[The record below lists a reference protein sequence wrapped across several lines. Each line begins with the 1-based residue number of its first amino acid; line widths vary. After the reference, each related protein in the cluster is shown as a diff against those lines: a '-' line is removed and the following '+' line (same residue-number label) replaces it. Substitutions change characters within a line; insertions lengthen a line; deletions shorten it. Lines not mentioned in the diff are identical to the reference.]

1 MERRESFQERRKRQ
15 QARRRLL
22 GKLAAVLIGAVF
34 LFGLCKKTAD
44 QFLLTGE
51 KKQDSYIGIED
62 AGHMVWLLA
71 DCRQEQPTQALAETT
86 DAAQEFD
93 GDNTQEAVVSA
104 HAAGSRSAPDHVL
117 DLMKKFQAESDDG
130 YLTWAQA
137 KQYFSCL
144 PGSRELFL
152 GGAYTGTELVEEADW
167 YEWFDRA
174 KRKYDAAGRIRE
186 ETVVVLG
193 ILKGDENGPGDAQE
207 SAQAALMCEMGT
219 TFVGKKDAQG
229 QKTELRILTQNG
241 VRMAASATFLTESM
255 RFCPV
260 RAIVREDCLY
270 AVRNRLTEPVILK
283 NVWMIET
290 TGQSIHGFWKDC
302 EFSGAAA
309 VEVKTDSAEGQRIEE
324 NRESDW
330 KRDRKSTTVVSDTP
344 QLSEAVCDLTFET
357 GKPVI
362 VCQKPDKISG
372 RLLGVSRNGAEIE
385 GHGTIPF
392 SEDLQCYRLYGRLSQ
407 MDIGELK
414 IGYGFTDFVVEDGT
428 IEAALAVREEKMET
442 IRVLIKTSGYANSV
456 HQAVELFADCDC
468 RIWNV
473 ENELTTLE
481 KGQRLVITRDSPLF
495 DQTGRITIEP
505 KILTG
510 HLMLSGVERAQG
522 QANYRGRL
530 ELVRREDGI
539 VVINELPLEEYLYGV
554 VPGEMPASYPLEALK
569 SQAICART
577 YAYERLQRAGLP
589 EYGAHVDDSTAF
601 QVYQNLAEQGQTTQA
616 VKETSGQVLFY
627 GEEPAQTYYYSTSCG
642 YGTDLSVWRGTRAE
656 AYPYLCAQAIDERNM
671 ELTRQLGG
679 QESVAAMAP
688 ILQQAQLLEQ
698 SDVMEAFLRQ
708 RDGDFY
714 EKEEPWYRW
723 SYRVETVDEKA
734 FWERVW
740 IRAQADGQCV
750 FVPGEAGEWNAVKER
765 TKLSENTGK
774 IREIRV
780 TKRSSGGAA
789 QELLIESENGQV
801 RIQSEYSIRYVL
813 CDGKTQ
819 AVRQDG
825 STAAVTSLLPSSFFQ
840 VSTFKTDGFMI
851 GYTLIG
857 GGYGH
862 GIGMSQN
869 GAKHMAEASVSAEEI
884 LTFFYKGCQLKM
896 IS

>member
-1 MERRESFQERRKRQ
+1 MERRESFRERRKRQ
-15 QARRRLL
+15 QAHRRLL

-71 DCRQEQPTQALAETT
+71 DCRQEQPIQTPAETT
-86 DAAQEFD
+86 DAAQAFD
-93 GDNTQEAVVSA
+93 GDNTQAAVVSA
-104 HAAGSRSAPDHVL
+104 HAAVSRSTPDQVL

-130 YLTWAQA
+130 YLTWTQA

-152 GGAYTGTELVEEADW
+152 GGAYTGTEWVEKADW
-167 YEWFDRA
+167 YDWFDRA
-174 KRKYDAAGRIRE
+174 RRKYDAAGKIQE

-207 SAQAALMCEMGT
+207 SAQAARMREMGT
-219 TFVGKKDAQG
+219 ASGGKKDAQI

-290 TGQSIHGFWKDC
+290 TGQSIHGFWKNC
-302 EFSGAAA
+302 EFSG
-309 VEVKTDSAEGQRIEE
+309 
-324 NRESDW
+324 
-330 KRDRKSTTVVSDTP
+330 TTVVSDTA

-442 IRVLIKTSGYANSV
+442 IRVLIKTSGYANSI

-468 RIWNV
+468 RILNV
-473 ENELTTLE
+473 ESELATLE
-481 KGQRLVITRDSPLF
+481 KNQHLVITRDSPLF

-539 VVINELPLEEYLYGV
+539 LVINELPLEEYLYGV
-554 VPGEMPASYPLEALK
+554 VPSEMPASYPLEALK
-569 SQAICART
+569 SQAVCART
-577 YAYERLQRAGLP
+577 YAYEKLQRAGLP

-601 QVYQNLAEQGQTTQA
+601 QVYQNLAEEAQTTQA
-616 VKETSGQVLFY
+616 VKETAGQVLFY

-642 YGTDLSVWRGTRAE
+642 YGTDLSVWQGTQAE

-698 SDVMEAFLRQ
+698 SDVMEAFLGQ

-723 SYRVETVDEKA
+723 SYRAETVEEKA

-750 FVPGEAGEWNAVKER
+750 FVPGKAGEWNAVKEY

-774 IREIRV
+774 IREIYV

-825 STAAVTSLLPSSFFQ
+825 SRAAVTSLLPSSFFQ
-840 VSTFKTDGFMI
+840 VSTFKEDGFVI

>member
-71 DCRQEQPTQALAETT
+71 DCRQEQPTQAPAETT

-93 GDNTQEAVVSA
+93 GDNTQAAVVSA
-104 HAAGSRSAPDHVL
+104 HAAGSRSTPDQVL

-130 YLTWAQA
+130 YLTWTQA

-167 YEWFDRA
+167 YDWFDRA

-207 SAQAALMCEMGT
+207 SAQAALMREMGT
-219 TFVGKKDAQG
+219 ASGGKKDEQS

-255 RFCPV
+255 QFCPV
-260 RAIVREDCLY
+260 RVIVREDYLY
-270 AVRNRLTEPVILK
+270 AVRNRLTEPVRLK

-302 EFSGAAA
+302 EFSG
-309 VEVKTDSAEGQRIEE
+309 
-324 NRESDW
+324 
-330 KRDRKSTTVVSDTP
+330 TTVVSDTA

-414 IGYGFTDFVVEDGT
+414 IGYGFTDFVVEDGR

-442 IRVLIKTSGYANSV
+442 IRVLIRTSGYANSV

-473 ENELTTLE
+473 ESELTALE
-481 KGQRLVITRDSPLF
+481 KGQHLVITRDSPLF

-505 KILTG
+505 KLLTG

-601 QVYQNLAEQGQTTQA
+601 
-616 VKETSGQVLFY
+616 
-627 GEEPAQTYYYSTSCG
+627 
-642 YGTDLSVWRGTRAE
+642 
-656 AYPYLCAQAIDERNM
+656 
-671 ELTRQLGG
+671 
-679 QESVAAMAP
+679 
-688 ILQQAQLLEQ
+688 
-698 SDVMEAFLRQ
+698 
-708 RDGDFY
+708 
-714 EKEEPWYRW
+714 
-723 SYRVETVDEKA
+723 
-734 FWERVW
+734 
-740 IRAQADGQCV
+740 
-750 FVPGEAGEWNAVKER
+750 
-765 TKLSENTGK
+765 
-774 IREIRV
+774 
-780 TKRSSGGAA
+780 
-789 QELLIESENGQV
+789 
-801 RIQSEYSIRYVL
+801 
-813 CDGKTQ
+813 
-819 AVRQDG
+819 
-825 STAAVTSLLPSSFFQ
+825 
-840 VSTFKTDGFMI
+840 
-851 GYTLIG
+851 
-857 GGYGH
+857 
-862 GIGMSQN
+862 
-869 GAKHMAEASVSAEEI
+869 
-884 LTFFYKGCQLKM
+884 
-896 IS
+896 

>member
-1 MERRESFQERRKRQ
+1 
-15 QARRRLL
+15 
-22 GKLAAVLIGAVF
+22 
-34 LFGLCKKTAD
+34 
-44 QFLLTGE
+44 
-51 KKQDSYIGIED
+51 
-62 AGHMVWLLA
+62 MVWLLA
-71 DCRQEQPTQALAETT
+71 DCRQGQMTQAPAETT
-86 DAAQEFD
+86 DVAR
-93 GDNTQEAVVSA
+93 DNTQAAAVSA
-104 HAAGSRSAPDHVL
+104 HTAGSRSTPDQVL
-117 DLMKKFQAESDDG
+117 DLMEKFQAESDDG
-130 YLTWAQA
+130 YLTWTQA
-137 KQYFSCL
+137 KQFFSCL

-152 GGAYTGTELVEEADW
+152 GGAYTGTERVEKADW
-167 YEWFDRA
+167 YDWFDRA
-174 KRKYDAAGRIRE
+174 RRKYDAAGKIQE

-193 ILKGDENGPGDAQE
+193 VLEGDENRSGDAQE
-207 SAQAALMCEMGT
+207 NTQAAKMREMGT
-219 TFVGKKDAQG
+219 TFVGKKDAAQS

-241 VRMAASATFLTESM
+241 VRTAASATFLTESM

-270 AVRNRLTEPVILK
+270 AVRNRLTEPVRLK

-302 EFSGAAA
+302 EFSG
-309 VEVKTDSAEGQRIEE
+309 
-324 NRESDW
+324 
-330 KRDRKSTTVVSDTP
+330 TTVVSDTA

-456 HQAVELFADCDC
+456 HQTVELFADCDC
-468 RIWNV
+468 RILNV
-473 ENELTTLE
+473 ERELTALE
-481 KGQRLVITRDSPLF
+481 KGQHLVITRDSPLF
-495 DQTGRITIEP
+495 EQTGRITIEP

-539 VVINELPLEEYLYGV
+539 LVINELPLEEYLYGV
-554 VPGEMPASYPLEALK
+554 VPSEMPASYPLEALK
-569 SQAICART
+569 SQAVCART
-577 YAYERLQRAGLP
+577 YAYEKLQRAGLP

-601 QVYQNLAEQGQTTQA
+601 QVYQNLAEEAQTTQA
-616 VKETSGQVLFY
+616 VKETAGQVLFY

-642 YGTDLSVWRGTRAE
+642 YGTDLSVWQGTQAE

-698 SDVMEAFLRQ
+698 SDVMEAFLGQ

>member
-1 MERRESFQERRKRQ
+1 MERRESFRERRKRQ
-15 QARRRLL
+15 QARRRLF

-44 QFLLTGE
+44 QFLLTDE

-71 DCRQEQPTQALAETT
+71 DCRQKQPIQTPAETT
-86 DAAQEFD
+86 DAAQAFD
-93 GDNTQEAVVSA
+93 GDNTQAAVVDA
-104 HAAGSRSAPDHVL
+104 HAAVSRSTPDQVL

-130 YLTWAQA
+130 YLTWTQA

-152 GGAYTGTELVEEADW
+152 GGAYTGTERVEKADW
-167 YEWFDRA
+167 YDWFDRA
-174 KRKYDAAGRIRE
+174 RRKYDAAGRIRE

-207 SAQAALMCEMGT
+207 SAQAARMREMGT
-219 TFVGKKDAQG
+219 ASGGKKDAQS

-255 RFCPV
+255 QFCPV

-290 TGQSIHGFWKDC
+290 TGQSIHGFWKNC
-302 EFSGAAA
+302 EFSG
-309 VEVKTDSAEGQRIEE
+309 
-324 NRESDW
+324 
-330 KRDRKSTTVVSDTP
+330 TTVVSDTA

-362 VCQKPDKISG
+362 VYQKPDKISG

-442 IRVLIKTSGYANSV
+442 IRVLIKTSGYANSI

-468 RIWNV
+468 RILNV
-473 ENELTTLE
+473 ESELATLE
-481 KGQRLVITRDSPLF
+481 KNQHLVITRDSPLF

-539 VVINELPLEEYLYGV
+539 VVINELPLE
-554 VPGEMPASYPLEALK
+554 
-569 SQAICART
+569 
-577 YAYERLQRAGLP
+577 
-589 EYGAHVDDSTAF
+589 
-601 QVYQNLAEQGQTTQA
+601 
-616 VKETSGQVLFY
+616 
-627 GEEPAQTYYYSTSCG
+627 
-642 YGTDLSVWRGTRAE
+642 
-656 AYPYLCAQAIDERNM
+656 
-671 ELTRQLGG
+671 
-679 QESVAAMAP
+679 
-688 ILQQAQLLEQ
+688 
-698 SDVMEAFLRQ
+698 
-708 RDGDFY
+708 
-714 EKEEPWYRW
+714 
-723 SYRVETVDEKA
+723 
-734 FWERVW
+734 
-740 IRAQADGQCV
+740 
-750 FVPGEAGEWNAVKER
+750 
-765 TKLSENTGK
+765 
-774 IREIRV
+774 
-780 TKRSSGGAA
+780 
-789 QELLIESENGQV
+789 
-801 RIQSEYSIRYVL
+801 
-813 CDGKTQ
+813 
-819 AVRQDG
+819 
-825 STAAVTSLLPSSFFQ
+825 
-840 VSTFKTDGFMI
+840 
-851 GYTLIG
+851 
-857 GGYGH
+857 
-862 GIGMSQN
+862 
-869 GAKHMAEASVSAEEI
+869 
-884 LTFFYKGCQLKM
+884 
-896 IS
+896 

>member
-1 MERRESFQERRKRQ
+1 MERRESFRERRKRQ
-15 QARRRLL
+15 QARRRLF

-44 QFLLTGE
+44 QFLLTDE

-86 DAAQEFD
+86 DAAQAFD
-93 GDNTQEAVVSA
+93 EANTQAAVVDA
-104 HAAGSRSAPDHVL
+104 HAAVSRSTPDQVL

-130 YLTWAQA
+130 YLTWTQA

-152 GGAYTGTELVEEADW
+152 GGAYTGTEWVEKADW
-167 YEWFDRA
+167 YDWFDRA
-174 KRKYDAAGRIRE
+174 RRKYDAAGRIQE

-207 SAQAALMCEMGT
+207 SAQAAVTREIGT
-219 TFVGKKDAQG
+219 VSDDKKDAQSRE
-229 QKTELRILTQNG
+229 TEPRVLTQNG
-241 VRMAASATFLTESM
+241 VRMAASSTFLTESM

-260 RAIVREDCLY
+260 QAIVREDCLY
-270 AVRNRLTEPVILK
+270 AVRNRLTEPVRLK

-290 TGQSIHGFWKDC
+290 TGQSIHGFWKNC
-302 EFSGAAA
+302 EFSGA
-309 VEVKTDSAEGQRIEE
+309 
-324 NRESDW
+324 
-330 KRDRKSTTVVSDTP
+330 TVVSDTA

-442 IRVLIKTSGYANSV
+442 IRVLIKTSGYANSI

-468 RIWNV
+468 RILNV
-473 ENELTTLE
+473 ESELATLE
-481 KGQRLVITRDSPLF
+481 KNQHLVITRDSPLF

-642 YGTDLSVWRGTRAE
+642 YGTDLSVWRGTQAE

-698 SDVMEAFLRQ
+698 SDVMEAFLGQ

-723 SYRVETVDEKA
+723 SYRAETVDEKA

-750 FVPGEAGEWNAVKER
+750 FVPGEAGEWNAVKEHA
-765 TKLSENTGK
+765 KLSENTGK

-825 STAAVTSLLPSSFFQ
+825 SAAAVTSLLPSSFFQ

-884 LTFFYKGCQLKM
+884 LAFFYKGCQLKM

>member
-1 MERRESFQERRKRQ
+1 MERRESFQKRRKRQ
-15 QARRRLL
+15 QAHRRLL

-93 GDNTQEAVVSA
+93 GDNTQAAVVSA
-104 HAAGSRSAPDHVL
+104 HAAGSRSTPGQVL

-130 YLTWAQA
+130 YLTWTQA

-152 GGAYTGTELVEEADW
+152 GGAYTGTERVEKADW
-167 YEWFDRA
+167 YDWFDRA
-174 KRKYDAAGRIRE
+174 RRKYDAAGKIQE

-207 SAQAALMCEMGT
+207 SAQAALMREMGT
-219 TFVGKKDAQG
+219 ASSGKKDAQS

-270 AVRNRLTEPVILK
+270 AVRNRLTEPVRLK

-302 EFSGAAA
+302 EFSG
-309 VEVKTDSAEGQRIEE
+309 
-324 NRESDW
+324 
-330 KRDRKSTTVVSDTP
+330 TTVVSDTA

-468 RIWNV
+468 RILNV

-510 HLMLSGVERAQG
+510 HLMLSGVGAGTGAGKLPRQARAG
-522 QANYRGRL
+522 A
-530 ELVRREDGI
+530 
-539 VVINELPLEEYLYGV
+539 
-554 VPGEMPASYPLEALK
+554 PGGWN
-569 SQAICART
+569 CCN
-577 YAYERLQRAGLP
+577 QRAAAGRIPLW
-589 EYGAHVDDSTAF
+589 GRAGRNAGVLSTGS
-601 QVYQNLAEQGQTTQA
+601 VKEPGNLCQNL
-616 VKETSGQVLFY
+616 
-627 GEEPAQTYYYSTSCG
+627 C
-642 YGTDLSVWRGTRAE
+642 
-656 AYPYLCAQAIDERNM
+656 I
-671 ELTRQLGG
+671 
-679 QESVAAMAP
+679 
-688 ILQQAQLLEQ
+688 
-698 SDVMEAFLRQ
+698 
-708 RDGDFY
+708 
-714 EKEEPWYRW
+714 
-723 SYRVETVDEKA
+723 
-734 FWERVW
+734 
-740 IRAQADGQCV
+740 
-750 FVPGEAGEWNAVKER
+750 
-765 TKLSENTGK
+765 
-774 IREIRV
+774 
-780 TKRSSGGAA
+780 
-789 QELLIESENGQV
+789 
-801 RIQSEYSIRYVL
+801 
-813 CDGKTQ
+813 
-819 AVRQDG
+819 
-825 STAAVTSLLPSSFFQ
+825 
-840 VSTFKTDGFMI
+840 
-851 GYTLIG
+851 
-857 GGYGH
+857 
-862 GIGMSQN
+862 
-869 GAKHMAEASVSAEEI
+869 
-884 LTFFYKGCQLKM
+884 
-896 IS
+896 

>member
-1 MERRESFQERRKRQ
+1 MERRESFQKRRKRQ
-15 QARRRLL
+15 QAHRRLL

-44 QFLLTGE
+44 QFLLTDE

-71 DCRQEQPTQALAETT
+71 DCRQGQLTQAPAETT
-86 DAAQEFD
+86 DAAQAFD
-93 GDNTQEAVVSA
+93 GDNTQAAVVSA
-104 HAAGSRSAPDHVL
+104 HAAGSRSTPDQVL

-130 YLTWAQA
+130 YLTWTQA

-152 GGAYTGTELVEEADW
+152 GGAYTGTEWVEKADW
-167 YEWFDRA
+167 YDWFDRA
-174 KRKYDAAGRIRE
+174 RRKYDAAGKIQE

-193 ILKGDENGPGDAQE
+193 ILNGDGNGPGDAQE
-207 SAQAALMCEMGT
+207 SAQAARMREMGT
-219 TFVGKKDAQG
+219 ASGGKKDAQS

-241 VRMAASATFLTESM
+241 VRMAASPTFLTESM

-290 TGQSIHGFWKDC
+290 TGQSIHGFWKNC
-302 EFSGAAA
+302 EFSGA
-309 VEVKTDSAEGQRIEE
+309 
-324 NRESDW
+324 
-330 KRDRKSTTVVSDTP
+330 TVVSDTV

-362 VCQKPDKISG
+362 VCPKPDKISG
-372 RLLGVSRNGAEIE
+372 RLLGVSRKGAEIE

-407 MDIGELK
+407 MDVGELK

-428 IEAALAVREEKMET
+428 IEAALAAREEKMET
-442 IRVLIKTSGYANSV
+442 IRVLIKTSGYVNSV
-456 HQAVELFADCDC
+456 HQTVELFADCDC
-468 RIWNV
+468 RILNV
-473 ENELTTLE
+473 ESELATLE
-481 KGQRLVITRDSPLF
+481 KDQHLVITRDSPLF

-698 SDVMEAFLRQ
+698 SDVMEAFLGQ

-774 IREIRV
+774 IWEIRV

-789 QELLIESENGQV
+789 QELLIKSENGQV

-825 STAAVTSLLPSSFFQ
+825 SVAAVTSLLPSSFFQ
-840 VSTFKTDGFMI
+840 VTTFKTDGFMI

-884 LTFFYKGCQLKM
+884 LTFFYKGCQLKR

>member
-1 MERRESFQERRKRQ
+1 MERRESFRERRKRQ
-15 QARRRLL
+15 QAHRRLL

-71 DCRQEQPTQALAETT
+71 NCRQEQPIQTPAETT
-86 DAAQEFD
+86 DAAQAFD
-93 GDNTQEAVVSA
+93 GDNTQAAVVSA
-104 HAAGSRSAPDHVL
+104 HAAVSRSTPDQVL

-130 YLTWAQA
+130 YLTWTQA

-152 GGAYTGTELVEEADW
+152 GGAYTGTERVEKADW
-167 YEWFDRA
+167 YDWFDRA
-174 KRKYDAAGRIRE
+174 RRKYDAAGKIQE

-207 SAQAALMCEMGT
+207 SAQAARMREMGT
-219 TFVGKKDAQG
+219 ASGGKKDAQI

-290 TGQSIHGFWKDC
+290 TGQSIHGFWKNC
-302 EFSGAAA
+302 EFSG
-309 VEVKTDSAEGQRIEE
+309 
-324 NRESDW
+324 
-330 KRDRKSTTVVSDTP
+330 TTVVSDTA

-442 IRVLIKTSGYANSV
+442 IRVLIKTSGYANSI

-468 RIWNV
+468 RILNV
-473 ENELTTLE
+473 ESELATLE
-481 KGQRLVITRDSPLF
+481 KNQHLVITRDSPLF

-539 VVINELPLEEYLYGV
+539 LVINELPLEEYLYGV
-554 VPGEMPASYPLEALK
+554 VPSEMPASYPLEALK
-569 SQAICART
+569 SQAVCART
-577 YAYERLQRAGLP
+577 YAYEKLQRAGLP

-601 QVYQNLAEQGQTTQA
+601 QVYQNLAEEAQTTQA
-616 VKETSGQVLFY
+616 VKETAGQVLFY

-642 YGTDLSVWRGTRAE
+642 YGTDLSVWQGTQAE

-698 SDVMEAFLRQ
+698 SDVMEAFLGQ

-723 SYRVETVDEKA
+723 SYRAETVEEKA

-750 FVPGEAGEWNAVKER
+750 FVPGKAGEWNAVKEY

-774 IREIRV
+774 IREIYV

-825 STAAVTSLLPSSFFQ
+825 SRAAVTSLLPSSFFQ
-840 VSTFKTDGFMI
+840 VSTFKEDGFVI

>member
-1 MERRESFQERRKRQ
+1 MERRESFRERRKRQ

-44 QFLLTGE
+44 QFLLTDE

-71 DCRQEQPTQALAETT
+71 DCRQGQMTQAPAETT
-86 DAAQEFD
+86 DAAQ
-93 GDNTQEAVVSA
+93 DNTQAAAVSA
-104 HAAGSRSAPDHVL
+104 HTAGSRSTPDQVL
-117 DLMKKFQAESDDG
+117 DLMEKFQAESDDG
-130 YLTWAQA
+130 YLTWTQA
-137 KQYFSCL
+137 KQFFSCL

-152 GGAYTGTELVEEADW
+152 GGAYTGTELVEKADW
-167 YEWFDRA
+167 YDWFDRA
-174 KRKYDAAGRIRE
+174 RRKYDAAGKIQE

-193 ILKGDENGPGDAQE
+193 VLEGDENRSGDAQE
-207 SAQAALMCEMGT
+207 NTQAAKMREMGT
-219 TFVGKKDAQG
+219 ASGGKKDVVQSR
-229 QKTELRILTQNG
+229 KTELCILTQNG
-241 VRMAASATFLTESM
+241 VRTAASPTFLTESM

-260 RAIVREDCLY
+260 RAIVRDDCLY
-270 AVRNRLTEPVILK
+270 AVRNGLTELVILK

-302 EFSGAAA
+302 EFSGAAT
-309 VEVKTDSAEGQRIEE
+309 VEVRTDSAEGQGTKE
-324 NRESDW
+324 NRESDGE
-330 KRDRKSTTVVSDTP
+330 RDRKSTTVVSDTA

-357 GKPVI
+357 GKPVV

-385 GHGTIPF
+385 GHGTVPF

-407 MDIGELK
+407 MDVGELK
-414 IGYGFTDFVVEDGT
+414 IGYGFTDFVVEDGR
-428 IEAALAVREEKMET
+428 IEAALAAREEKMET

-456 HQAVELFADCDC
+456 HQTVELFADCDC
-468 RIWNV
+468 RILNV
-473 ENELTTLE
+473 ERELTALE
-481 KGQRLVITRDSPLF
+481 KGQHLVITRDSPLF
-495 DQTGRITIEP
+495 EQTGRITIEP

-522 QANYRGRL
+522 QANYRGRF

-539 VVINELPLEEYLYGV
+539 LVINELPLEEYLYGV
-554 VPGEMPASYPLEALK
+554 VPSEMPASYPLEALK
-569 SQAICART
+569 SQAVCART
-577 YAYERLQRAGLP
+577 YAYEKLQRAGLP

-642 YGTDLSVWRGTRAE
+642 YGTDLSVWRGTQAE

-698 SDVMEAFLRQ
+698 SDVMEAFLGQ

-723 SYRVETVDEKA
+723 SYRTETVEEKA

-750 FVPGEAGEWNAVKER
+750 FVPGKAGEWNAVKER

-774 IREIRV
+774 IREIYV

-801 RIQSEYSIRYVL
+801 RIQSEYSIRYIL

-825 STAAVTSLLPSSFFQ
+825 SAAAVTSLLPSSFFQ
-840 VSTFKTDGFMI
+840 VSTFKEDGFVI

>member
-1 MERRESFQERRKRQ
+1 MERRESFRERRKRQ
-15 QARRRLL
+15 QARRRLF

-44 QFLLTGE
+44 QFLLTDE

-71 DCRQEQPTQALAETT
+71 DCRQEQSIQTPAETT
-86 DAAQEFD
+86 DAAQAFD
-93 GDNTQEAVVSA
+93 GDNTQAAVVSE
-104 HAAGSRSAPDHVL
+104 HAAGSRSTPDQVL

-130 YLTWAQA
+130 YLTWTQA

-152 GGAYTGTELVEEADW
+152 GGAYTGTERVEKADW
-167 YEWFDRA
+167 YDWFDRA
-174 KRKYDAAGRIRE
+174 RRKYDAAGKIQE

-193 ILKGDENGPGDAQE
+193 ILNGDGNGPGDAQE
-207 SAQAALMCEMGT
+207 SAQAAVTREIGT
-219 TFVGKKDAQG
+219 ASDDKKDGQG
-229 QKTELRILTQNG
+229 RETEPRVLTQNG
-241 VRMAASATFLTESM
+241 VRMAASSTFLTESM

-260 RAIVREDCLY
+260 QAIVREDCLY
-270 AVRNRLTEPVILK
+270 AVRNRLTEPVRLK

-290 TGQSIHGFWKDC
+290 TGQSIHGFWKNC
-302 EFSGAAA
+302 EFSG
-309 VEVKTDSAEGQRIEE
+309 
-324 NRESDW
+324 
-330 KRDRKSTTVVSDTP
+330 TTVVSDTV

-362 VCQKPDKISG
+362 VCPKPDKISG
-372 RLLGVSRNGAEIE
+372 RLLGVSRKGAEIE

-428 IEAALAVREEKMET
+428 IEAALAVRKEKMET
-442 IRVLIKTSGYANSV
+442 IRVLIKTSGYANSI

-468 RIWNV
+468 RILNV
-473 ENELTTLE
+473 ESELATLE
-481 KGQRLVITRDSPLF
+481 KDQHLVITRDSPLF

-698 SDVMEAFLRQ
+698 SDVMEAFLGQ

-723 SYRVETVDEKA
+723 SYRAETVDEKA

-825 STAAVTSLLPSSFFQ
+825 SAAAVTSLLPSSFFQ

-884 LTFFYKGCQLKM
+884 LTFFYKGCQLKR

>member
-1 MERRESFQERRKRQ
+1 MERRESFRERRKRQ
-15 QARRRLL
+15 QARRRLF

-44 QFLLTGE
+44 QFLLTDE

-86 DAAQEFD
+86 DAAQAFD
-93 GDNTQEAVVSA
+93 EANTQAAVVDA
-104 HAAGSRSAPDHVL
+104 HAAVSRSTPDQVL

-130 YLTWAQA
+130 YLTWTQA

-152 GGAYTGTELVEEADW
+152 GGAYTGTEWVEKADW
-167 YEWFDRA
+167 YDWFDRA
-174 KRKYDAAGRIRE
+174 RRKYDAAGRIQE

-207 SAQAALMCEMGT
+207 SAQAAVTREIGT
-219 TFVGKKDAQG
+219 VSDDKKDAQSRE
-229 QKTELRILTQNG
+229 TEPRVLTQNG
-241 VRMAASATFLTESM
+241 VRMAASSTFLTESM

-260 RAIVREDCLY
+260 QAIVREDCLY
-270 AVRNRLTEPVILK
+270 AVRNRLTEPVRLK

-290 TGQSIHGFWKDC
+290 TGQSIHGFWKNC
-302 EFSGAAA
+302 EFSGA
-309 VEVKTDSAEGQRIEE
+309 
-324 NRESDW
+324 
-330 KRDRKSTTVVSDTP
+330 TVVSDTA

-442 IRVLIKTSGYANSV
+442 IRVLIKTSGYANSI

-468 RIWNV
+468 RILNV
-473 ENELTTLE
+473 ESELATLE
-481 KGQRLVITRDSPLF
+481 KNQHLVITRDSPLF

-642 YGTDLSVWRGTRAE
+642 YGTDLSVWRGTQAE

-698 SDVMEAFLRQ
+698 SDVMEAFLGQ

-750 FVPGEAGEWNAVKER
+750 FVPGEAGEWNAVKEHA
-765 TKLSENTGK
+765 KLSENTGK

-825 STAAVTSLLPSSFFQ
+825 SAAAVTSLLPSSFFQ

-884 LTFFYKGCQLKM
+884 LAFFYKGCQLKM

>member
-1 MERRESFQERRKRQ
+1 MERRESFRERRKRQ
-15 QARRRLL
+15 QAHRRLL

-71 DCRQEQPTQALAETT
+71 DCRQEQPIQTPAETT
-86 DAAQEFD
+86 DAAQAFD
-93 GDNTQEAVVSA
+93 GDNTQAGVVSA
-104 HAAGSRSAPDHVL
+104 HAAVSRSTPDQVL

-130 YLTWAQA
+130 YLTWTQA

-152 GGAYTGTELVEEADW
+152 GGAYTGTERVEKADW
-167 YEWFDRA
+167 YDWFDRA
-174 KRKYDAAGRIRE
+174 RRKYDAAGKIQE

-207 SAQAALMCEMGT
+207 SAQAARMREMGT
-219 TFVGKKDAQG
+219 ASGGKKDAQI

-290 TGQSIHGFWKDC
+290 TGQSIHGFWKNC
-302 EFSGAAA
+302 EFSG
-309 VEVKTDSAEGQRIEE
+309 
-324 NRESDW
+324 
-330 KRDRKSTTVVSDTP
+330 TTVVSDTA

-442 IRVLIKTSGYANSV
+442 IRVLIKTSGYANSI

-468 RIWNV
+468 RILNV
-473 ENELTTLE
+473 ESELATLE
-481 KGQRLVITRDSPLF
+481 KNQHLVITRDSPLF

-539 VVINELPLEEYLYGV
+539 LVINELPLEEYLYGV
-554 VPGEMPASYPLEALK
+554 VPSEMPASYPLEALK
-569 SQAICART
+569 SQAVCART
-577 YAYERLQRAGLP
+577 YAYEKLQRAGLP

-601 QVYQNLAEQGQTTQA
+601 QVYQNLAEEAQTTQA
-616 VKETSGQVLFY
+616 VKETAGQVLFY

-642 YGTDLSVWRGTRAE
+642 YGTDLSVWQGTQAE

-698 SDVMEAFLRQ
+698 SDVMEAFLGQ

-723 SYRVETVDEKA
+723 SYRAETVEEKA

-750 FVPGEAGEWNAVKER
+750 FVPGKAGEWNAVKEY

-774 IREIRV
+774 IREIYV

-825 STAAVTSLLPSSFFQ
+825 SRAAVTSLLPSSFFQ
-840 VSTFKTDGFMI
+840 VSTFKEDGFVI

>member
-1 MERRESFQERRKRQ
+1 MERRESFQKRRKRQ
-15 QARRRLL
+15 QAHRRLL

-93 GDNTQEAVVSA
+93 GDNTQAAVVSA
-104 HAAGSRSAPDHVL
+104 HAAGSRSTPGQVL

-130 YLTWAQA
+130 YLTWTQA

-152 GGAYTGTELVEEADW
+152 GGAYTGTERVEKADW
-167 YEWFDRA
+167 YDWFDRA
-174 KRKYDAAGRIRE
+174 RRKYDAAGKIQE

-207 SAQAALMCEMGT
+207 SAQAALMREMGT
-219 TFVGKKDAQG
+219 ASSGKKDAQS

-270 AVRNRLTEPVILK
+270 AVRNRLTEPVRLK

-302 EFSGAAA
+302 EFSG
-309 VEVKTDSAEGQRIEE
+309 
-324 NRESDW
+324 
-330 KRDRKSTTVVSDTP
+330 TTVVSDTA

-468 RIWNV
+468 RILNV

-616 VKETSGQVLFY
+616 VKET
-627 GEEPAQTYYYSTSCG
+627 PDRYYFTGRS
-642 YGTDLSVWRGTRAE
+642 RRR
-656 AYPYLCAQAIDERNM
+656 PIIIPRP
-671 ELTRQLGG
+671 
-679 QESVAAMAP
+679 AAMARICRSGEGP
-688 ILQQAQLLEQ
+688 GQKHIRICVRRR
-698 SDVMEAFLRQ
+698 ST
-708 RDGDFY
+708 
-714 EKEEPWYRW
+714 KETW
-723 SYRVETVDEKA
+723 S
-734 FWERVW
+734 
-740 IRAQADGQCV
+740 
-750 FVPGEAGEWNAVKER
+750 
-765 TKLSENTGK
+765 
-774 IREIRV
+774 
-780 TKRSSGGAA
+780 
-789 QELLIESENGQV
+789 
-801 RIQSEYSIRYVL
+801 
-813 CDGKTQ
+813 
-819 AVRQDG
+819 
-825 STAAVTSLLPSSFFQ
+825 
-840 VSTFKTDGFMI
+840 
-851 GYTLIG
+851 
-857 GGYGH
+857 
-862 GIGMSQN
+862 
-869 GAKHMAEASVSAEEI
+869 
-884 LTFFYKGCQLKM
+884 
-896 IS
+896 

>member
-1 MERRESFQERRKRQ
+1 MERRESFRERRKRQ
-15 QARRRLL
+15 QARRRLF

-44 QFLLTGE
+44 QFLLTDE

-71 DCRQEQPTQALAETT
+71 DCRQEQPIQTPAETT
-86 DAAQEFD
+86 DAAQAFD
-93 GDNTQEAVVSA
+93 GDNTQAAVVSE
-104 HAAGSRSAPDHVL
+104 HAAGSRSTPDQVL

-130 YLTWAQA
+130 YLTWTQA

-152 GGAYTGTELVEEADW
+152 GGAYTGTERVEKADW
-167 YEWFDRA
+167 YDWFDRA
-174 KRKYDAAGRIRE
+174 RRKYDAAGKIQE

-193 ILKGDENGPGDAQE
+193 ILNGDGNGPGDAQE
-207 SAQAALMCEMGT
+207 SAQAARMREMGT
-219 TFVGKKDAQG
+219 ASGGKKDAQS

-241 VRMAASATFLTESM
+241 VRMAASPTFLTESM

-290 TGQSIHGFWKDC
+290 TGQSIHGFWKNC
-302 EFSGAAA
+302 EFSGA
-309 VEVKTDSAEGQRIEE
+309 
-324 NRESDW
+324 
-330 KRDRKSTTVVSDTP
+330 TVVSDTV

-362 VCQKPDKISG
+362 VCPKPDKISG
-372 RLLGVSRNGAEIE
+372 RLLSVSRKGAEIE

-407 MDIGELK
+407 MDVGELK

-428 IEAALAVREEKMET
+428 IEAALAAREEKMET

-456 HQAVELFADCDC
+456 HQTVELFADCDC
-468 RIWNV
+468 RILNV
-473 ENELTTLE
+473 ESELATLE
-481 KGQRLVITRDSPLF
+481 KDQHLVITRDSPLF

-698 SDVMEAFLRQ
+698 SDVMEAFLGQ

-750 FVPGEAGEWNAVKER
+750 FVSGEAGEWNAVKER

-774 IREIRV
+774 IWEIRV

-789 QELLIESENGQV
+789 QELLIKSENGQV

-825 STAAVTSLLPSSFFQ
+825 SVAAVTSLLPSSFFQ
-840 VSTFKTDGFMI
+840 VTTFKTDGFMI

-884 LTFFYKGCQLKM
+884 LTFFYKGCQLKR

>member
-1 MERRESFQERRKRQ
+1 MERRESFRERRKRQ
-15 QARRRLL
+15 QARRRLF

-44 QFLLTGE
+44 QFLLTDE

-86 DAAQEFD
+86 DAAQAFD
-93 GDNTQEAVVSA
+93 EANTQAAVVDA
-104 HAAGSRSAPDHVL
+104 HAAVSRSTPDQVL

-130 YLTWAQA
+130 YLTWTQA

-152 GGAYTGTELVEEADW
+152 GGAYTGTEWVEKADW
-167 YEWFDRA
+167 YDWFDRA
-174 KRKYDAAGRIRE
+174 RRKYDAAGRIQE

-207 SAQAALMCEMGT
+207 SAQAAVTREIGT
-219 TFVGKKDAQG
+219 VSDDKKDAQSRE
-229 QKTELRILTQNG
+229 TEPRVLTQNG
-241 VRMAASATFLTESM
+241 VRMAASSTFLTESM

-260 RAIVREDCLY
+260 QAIVREDCLY
-270 AVRNRLTEPVILK
+270 AVRNRLTEPVRLK

-290 TGQSIHGFWKDC
+290 TGQSIHGFWKNC
-302 EFSGAAA
+302 EFSGA
-309 VEVKTDSAEGQRIEE
+309 
-324 NRESDW
+324 
-330 KRDRKSTTVVSDTP
+330 TVVSDTV

-362 VCQKPDKISG
+362 VCPKPDKISG

-407 MDIGELK
+407 MDVGELK

-428 IEAALAVREEKMET
+428 IEAALVAREEKMET

-456 HQAVELFADCDC
+456 HQTVELFADCDC
-468 RIWNV
+468 RILNV
-473 ENELTTLE
+473 ESELATLE
-481 KGQRLVITRDSPLF
+481 KDQHLVITRDSPLF

-698 SDVMEAFLRQ
+698 SDVMEAFLGQ

-723 SYRVETVDEKA
+723 SYRAETVDEKA

-825 STAAVTSLLPSSFFQ
+825 SAAAVTSLLPSSFFQ

-884 LTFFYKGCQLKM
+884 LTFFYKGCQLKT

>member
-1 MERRESFQERRKRQ
+1 MERRESFRERRKRQ
-15 QARRRLL
+15 QARRRLF

-44 QFLLTGE
+44 QFLLTDE

-93 GDNTQEAVVSA
+93 GDNTQAAVVSA
-104 HAAGSRSAPDHVL
+104 HAAGSRSTPDQVL

-130 YLTWAQA
+130 YLTWTQA

-152 GGAYTGTELVEEADW
+152 GGAYTGTERVEKADW
-167 YEWFDRA
+167 YDWFDRA
-174 KRKYDAAGRIRE
+174 RRKYDAAGKIQE

-207 SAQAALMCEMGT
+207 SAQAAVMREMGT
-219 TFVGKKDAQG
+219 ASGGKKDAQS

-241 VRMAASATFLTESM
+241 VRMAASPTFLTESM

-290 TGQSIHGFWKDC
+290 TGQSIHGFWKNC
-302 EFSGAAA
+302 EFSG
-309 VEVKTDSAEGQRIEE
+309 
-324 NRESDW
+324 
-330 KRDRKSTTVVSDTP
+330 TTVVSDTA

-442 IRVLIKTSGYANSV
+442 IRVLIRTSGYANSV

-473 ENELTTLE
+473 ESELTTLE

-522 QANYRGRL
+522 QANYRGRF

-601 QVYQNLAEQGQTTQA
+601 LGVSE
-616 VKETSGQVLFY
+616 
-627 GEEPAQTYYYSTSCG
+627 SC
-642 YGTDLSVWRGTRAE
+642 RAG
-656 AYPYLCAQAIDERNM
+656 ADD
-671 ELTRQLGG
+671 TGG
-679 QESVAAMAP
+679 QGDVRTRYYFTGRSRRRPIIIPRPAAMARICRSGEGP
-688 ILQQAQLLEQ
+688 GQKHIRICVRRR
-698 SDVMEAFLRQ
+698 ST
-708 RDGDFY
+708 
-714 EKEEPWYRW
+714 KETW
-723 SYRVETVDEKA
+723 S
-734 FWERVW
+734 
-740 IRAQADGQCV
+740 
-750 FVPGEAGEWNAVKER
+750 
-765 TKLSENTGK
+765 
-774 IREIRV
+774 
-780 TKRSSGGAA
+780 
-789 QELLIESENGQV
+789 
-801 RIQSEYSIRYVL
+801 
-813 CDGKTQ
+813 
-819 AVRQDG
+819 
-825 STAAVTSLLPSSFFQ
+825 
-840 VSTFKTDGFMI
+840 
-851 GYTLIG
+851 
-857 GGYGH
+857 
-862 GIGMSQN
+862 
-869 GAKHMAEASVSAEEI
+869 
-884 LTFFYKGCQLKM
+884 
-896 IS
+896 

>member
-1 MERRESFQERRKRQ
+1 M
-15 QARRRLL
+15 RLL

-44 QFLLTGE
+44 QFLLTDE
-51 KKQDSYIGIED
+51 KKQDTYIRIED

-71 DCRQEQPTQALAETT
+71 DCGEE
-86 DAAQEFD
+86 E
-93 GDNTQEAVVSA
+93 
-104 HAAGSRSAPDHVL
+104 PDRVRI
-117 DLMKKFQAESDDG
+117 LMEKFQAESDDG
-130 YLTWAQA
+130 FLTWTQA
-137 KQYFSCL
+137 KQFFSCL
-144 PGSRELFL
+144 PGSRELFS
-152 GGAYTGTELVEEADW
+152 GGAYAGKELVEEADW
-167 YEWFDRA
+167 YDWFDRA
-174 KRKYDAAGRIRE
+174 RRKYDAAGKIQE

-193 ILKGDENGPGDAQE
+193 VLEGDENRSGDAQE
-207 SAQAALMCEMGT
+207 SAQAAKMREMGT
-219 TFVGKKDAQG
+219 ASGGKKDAAQS
-229 QKTELRILTQNG
+229 QKTELCILTQNG
-241 VRMAASATFLTESM
+241 VRTAASPTFLTESM

-260 RAIVREDCLY
+260 RAIVRDDCLY
-270 AVRNRLTEPVILK
+270 AVRNGLTEPVILK

-302 EFSGAAA
+302 EFSGAAT
-309 VEVKTDSAEGQRIEE
+309 VEVKTDTA
-324 NRESDW
+324 
-330 KRDRKSTTVVSDTP
+330 

-357 GKPVI
+357 GKPVV

-385 GHGTIPF
+385 GHGTVPF

-407 MDIGELK
+407 MDVGELK
-414 IGYGFTDFVVEDGT
+414 IGYGFTDFVVEDGR
-428 IEAALAVREEKMET
+428 IEAALAAREEKMET

-468 RIWNV
+468 RILNV
-473 ENELTTLE
+473 ERELTALE
-481 KGQRLVITRDSPLF
+481 KGQRLVVTRDSPLF
-495 DQTGRITIEP
+495 DQTGRIIIEP

-522 QANYRGRL
+522 QALYRGRL

-601 QVYQNLAEQGQTTQA
+601 QVYQNLAEEAQTTQA
-616 VKETSGQVLFY
+616 VKETAGQVLFY

-642 YGTDLSVWRGTRAE
+642 YGTDLSVWQGTQAE

-723 SYRVETVDEKA
+723 SYRVENVDEKA

-750 FVPGEAGEWNAVKER
+750 FVPGEAGEWDAVKER

-780 TKRSSGGAA
+780 AKRSSGGAA

-801 RIQSEYSIRYVL
+801 RIQSEYSIRYIL

-825 STAAVTSLLPSSFFQ
+825 SAAAVTSLLPSSFFQ
-840 VSTFKTDGFMI
+840 VSTFKEDGFVI

>member
-1 MERRESFQERRKRQ
+1 MERRESFRERRKRQ

-71 DCRQEQPTQALAETT
+71 DCRQGQMTQAPAETT
-86 DAAQEFD
+86 DVAR
-93 GDNTQEAVVSA
+93 DNTQAAAVSA
-104 HAAGSRSAPDHVL
+104 HTAGSRSTPDQVL
-117 DLMKKFQAESDDG
+117 DLMEKFQAESDDG

-152 GGAYTGTELVEEADW
+152 GGAYTGTERVEKADW
-167 YEWFDRA
+167 YDWFDRA
-174 KRKYDAAGRIRE
+174 RRKYDAAGKIQE

-193 ILKGDENGPGDAQE
+193 VLEGDENRSGDAQE
-207 SAQAALMCEMGT
+207 NTQAAKMREMGT
-219 TFVGKKDAQG
+219 TFVGKKDAAQS

-241 VRMAASATFLTESM
+241 VRTAASSTFLTESM

-260 RAIVREDCLY
+260 RAIVRDDCLY

-290 TGQSIHGFWKDC
+290 TGQSIHGFWKNC
-302 EFSGAAA
+302 EFSG
-309 VEVKTDSAEGQRIEE
+309 
-324 NRESDW
+324 
-330 KRDRKSTTVVSDTP
+330 TTVVSDTA

-357 GKPVI
+357 GKPVV

-473 ENELTTLE
+473 ESELATLE

-539 VVINELPLEEYLYGV
+539 IVINELPLEEYLYGV

-616 VKETSGQVLFY
+616 VRETSGQVLFY

-671 ELTRQLGG
+671 ELTRLLGG

-723 SYRVETVDEKA
+723 SYRAETVDEKA
-734 FWERVW
+734 LWERVW

-825 STAAVTSLLPSSFFQ
+825 SAAAVTSLLPSSFFQ